1 MDFGGRGKN
10 LSKPRNPKTVCPDC
24 KLKIKSVMAQ
34 RCMDCHIEYVNRF
47 HPRNKMSRER
57 LKKRMK
63 EIIEEERLSKAE
75 KLEMQENGVPE
86 I

>member
-1 MDFGGRGKN
+1 
-10 LSKPRNPKTVCPDC
+10 
-24 KLKIKSVMAQ
+24 
-34 RCMDCHIEYVNRF
+34 MDCHIEYVNRF